1 MQFVDRT
8 KVPPPGVFQGKPAAA
23 ERAALLAYLGQDAAR
38 QAQSPPPPR
47 QFEPDSEMLAALD
60 SLFRSKCAFCESR
73 APINVRLFRPPEQ
86 ASPLAAT
93 EFAHLYYVWLR
104 TDWNNHY
111 AICEGCAR
119 GSERQFPVRDGR
131 RGKLPTRDEFTAF
144 VTENYGVWR
153 QAHRDK
159 PLLIDP
165 CRVRAYDAHFSV
177 DLGGLVQPRS
187 RAGGATIEVFNLN
200 RDELVNARFQAFDQY
215 FHLLFSEFD
224 KQIASSVLDFAQL
237 EFGGVWY
244 LLLRRLLAD
253 ALRRLGR
260 SAQTSRRQ
268 IGNQLQRIWRTD
280 IGRKALEDAMEAIR
294 SPERLKIAARAATR
308 PGPTHRL
315 TGILL
320 RDFKSLERMDI
331 VVPEP
336 VAGDPSAGLA
346 PEAAAL
352 LILGENAA
360 GKSSL
365 LEGVAL
371 ALCGERVRGNIG
383 KAANT
388 FILDPDLMGAIGTSG
403 PGSGLVTLQFEDGAE
418 TTLHLGV
425 EFAEDNRAGNLPP
438 VFAYGAFRHYSASSK
453 RAPRLGHVGTLFQ
466 SQIVLPNPESWLLS
480 LNSARF
486 AMVVRALRDILSI
499 DGDFDVLE
507 ADRANE
513 RCVLITRVS
522 EDPLSE
528 PIRTPLQVASSGYR
542 SVLAM
547 ICDMLEGFM
556 GRSDRNLRPLD
567 EARAIILIDEIE
579 AHLHPRWKMQIMAA
593 LRRAFPQSVIIATSH
608 DPLCVRGMH
617 NGEVSVFNRVRNT
630 GTTHKMPY
638 AIEERIDLPD
648 IEAMT
653 IEQLLTSD
661 LFEMFTTDSPT
672 IERKLAELA
681 GLLARSEA
689 GDAMSAEEA
698 DAVAE
703 LQQQVNESL
712 PLGSSQAQ
720 RLVLSAVSEFLIQ
733 RRTATAAQLRGLEA
747 DARQSILDALESL

>member
-1 MQFVDRT
+1 MQFVDRS
-8 KVPPPGVFQGKPAAA
+8 KVPPPGAFQGKPAAA
-23 ERAALLAYLGQDAAR
+23 ERAALLAYFGQDSAR

-47 QFEPDSEMLAALD
+47 QFEPDSETLSALD
-60 SLFRSKCAFCESR
+60 TLFRSKCAFCELR
-73 APINVRLFRPPEQ
+73 APVNVRLFRPPEE

-93 EFAHLYYVWLR
+93 EFSHLYYVWLR

-131 RGKLPTRDEFTAF
+131 RGRLPTRDEFATFAS
-144 VTENYGVWR
+144 ENYGVWR

-165 CRVRAYDAHFSV
+165 CRVRGYDVHFSV
-177 DLGGLVQPRS
+177 DLGGHIQARS
-187 RAGGATIEVFNLN
+187 KAGGAMIEIFNLN
-200 RDELVNARFQAFDQY
+200 RDQLKTTRGQAFDQY
-215 FHLLFSEFD
+215 IHLLFSEFD

-237 EFGGVWY
+237 EFGGMWY

-253 ALRRLGR
+253 ALLRLGR
-260 SAQTSRRQ
+260 SAQTSRGQ
-268 IGNQLQRIWRTD
+268 IGKQLERIWRTD
-280 IGRKALEDAMEAIR
+280 IGRTALEDAAQAVR
-294 SPERLKIAARAATR
+294 SPERLKVAAKSAERPSSAA
-308 PGPTHRL
+308 RL
-315 TGILL
+315 TGITL
-320 RDFKSLERMDI
+320 RDFKSLELMDV

-336 VAGDPSAGLA
+336 VTGDTSAQRA

-365 LEGVAL
+365 LEGIAL
-371 ALCGERVRGNIG
+371 TLCGERVRGNIG
-383 KAANT
+383 KAPNT
-388 FILDPDLMGAIGTSG
+388 FILDPDLMGAIGTAGPTSG
-403 PGSGLVTLQFEDGAE
+403 SVTLQFEGGGE
-418 TTLHLGV
+418 TALHLGA
-425 EFAEDNRAGNLPP
+425 EFAEDNRAGTLPP

-466 SQIVLPNPESWLLS
+466 SQIVLPNPENWLLS
-480 LNSARF
+480 LNDARF

-499 DGDFDVLE
+499 DGDFDVIE
-507 ADRANE
+507 ADRAND
-513 RCVLITRVS
+513 RCILVTRVS
-522 EDPLSE
+522 DDPLSE

-547 ICDMLEGFM
+547 ICDMLEGLM

-617 NGEVSVFNRVRNT
+617 NGEVSVFNRVRNA
-630 GTTHKMPY
+630 GSTHKMPY
-638 AIEERIDLPD
+638 VIEDRTSLPD

-661 LFEMFTTDSPT
+661 LFEMFTTDSPA

-681 GLLARSEA
+681 GLLARKEA
-689 GDAMSAEEA
+689 GDAMSPEEA
-698 DAVAE
+698 NALAE
-703 LQQQVNESL
+703 LQQQVNEAL
-712 PLGSSQAQ
+712 PLGSSQAE
-720 RLVLSAVSEFLIQ
+720 RLVLSAVSEFLDQ
-733 RRTATAAQLRGLEA
+733 RRTATAVQLRGLEA
-747 DARQSILDALESL
+747 AARQRVLDALESF